1 MIEVTRLNGKK
12 YWLNPHLIESM
23 EEKPDL
29 TVVLITGKI
38 VVLKDKPQEVIE
50 KIIAYRKQI
59 GTNHKGAWP
68 YG

>member
-59 GTNHKGAWP
+59 GINQEL
-68 YG
+68 

>member
-38 VVLKDKPQEVIE
+38 VVLKDKPQEVID
-50 KIIAYRKQI
+50 KINAGIRGIQRIAS
-59 GTNHKGAWP
+59 NCL
-68 YG
+68 